1 MIQSSL
7 FFCLIFIILK
17 HTFIFYCKIKKIK
30 ISKWLLVSTFDF
42 QNGAPARIIKKGNA
56 TNTHHMA
63 TILLWT
69 TSSLVLPIFRSNVK
83 YSKID
88 STDIPD
94 WFFFPPILFQ
104 LAAAVRWIGPHG
116 LKPQWSGV
124 PWLHTSKQE
133 KKQQTHLK
141 PRAANSWRVFLCQN
155 SLICNQKTLHSM

>member
-42 QNGAPARIIKKGNA
+42 QNGAPATIIKKGNA
-56 TNTHHMA
+56 TNTHHLA

-69 TSSLVLPIFRSNVK
+69 TSSLVLQISDRMWNIQRLTAQTFQ
-83 YSKID
+83 ID
-88 STDIPD
+88 
-94 WFFFPPILFQ
+94 FFFHPFCSSSL
-104 LAAAVRWIGPHG
+104 LLSDG
-116 LKPQWSGV
+116 LVHMDLSRNDLVFLGFTHPNK
-124 PWLHTSKQE
+124 K